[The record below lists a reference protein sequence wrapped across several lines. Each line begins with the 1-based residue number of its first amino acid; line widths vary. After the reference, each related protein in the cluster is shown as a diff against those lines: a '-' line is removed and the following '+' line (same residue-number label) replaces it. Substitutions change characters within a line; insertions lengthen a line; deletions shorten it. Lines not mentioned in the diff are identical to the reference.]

1 MYKMVCSVSCMIS
14 TIFIIGMIYFYNA
27 TDKSDVVKNYK
38 SKLSPEL
45 REKYEKITKE
55 RMLISYKGYALGLIL
70 SLLIILY
77 NKYTKPKVFNTFS
90 LVCII
95 ISTSFITNYFYYIL
109 SPKSDTMLNYLQKK
123 EDIQSW
129 QSVYREMQYNYHM
142 GIVLGIIGVG
152 ILGVAFRC

>member
-1 MYKMVCSVSCMIS
+1 
-14 TIFIIGMIYFYNA
+14 MIYFYNA

-55 RMLISYKGYALGLIL
+55 RMLISYKGYALGLIV
-70 SLLIILY
+70 SFLIILY
-77 NKYTKPKVFNTFS
+77 NKYTKPKAFNTFS

>member
-70 SLLIILY
+70 SLIIILY

>member
-77 NKYTKPKVFNTFS
+77 NKYTKPKAFNTFS

-95 ISTSFITNYFYYIL
+95 TYTSFITNYFYYIL

-142 GIVLGIIGVG
+142 GIVLGIFGVG

>member
-1 MYKMVCSVSCMIS
+1 MACHISCVIS
-14 TIFIIGMIYFYNA
+14 MIFIIGMIYFYNA

>member
-1 MYKMVCSVSCMIS
+1 MVCSVSCMIS

-27 TDKSDVVKNYK
+27 TDKSDVVKKYK

-55 RMLISYKGYALGLIL
+55 RMLISYKGYALGLIV
-70 SLLIILY
+70 SFLIILY
-77 NKYTKPKVFNTFS
+77 NKYTKPKAFNTFS

>member
-1 MYKMVCSVSCMIS
+1 MVCSVSCMIS

-55 RMLISYKGYALGLIL
+55 RMIISYKGYALGLIL
-70 SLLIILY
+70 SFLIILY

-109 SPKSDTMLNYLQKK
+109 SPKSDNMLNYLQKK

-129 QSVYREMQYNYHM
+129 QSMYREMQYNYHM

-152 ILGVAFRC
+152 ILGVAFSC

>member
-27 TDKSDVVKNYK
+27 TDKSNVVKNYK

-55 RMLISYKGYALGLIL
+55 RMLISYKGYALGLIV
-70 SLLIILY
+70 SFLIILY
-77 NKYTKPKVFNTFS
+77 NKYTKPKAFNTFS

-109 SPKSDTMLNYLQKK
+109 SPKSDNMLNYLQKK

>member
-1 MYKMVCSVSCMIS
+1 MVCSVSCTIS

-55 RMLISYKGYALGLIL
+55 RMLISYKGYALGLIV
-70 SLLIILY
+70 SFLIILY

>member
-1 MYKMVCSVSCMIS
+1 MVCSVSCMIS

-55 RMLISYKGYALGLIL
+55 RMLISYKGYALGLIV
-70 SLLIILY
+70 SFLIILY
-77 NKYTKPKVFNTFS
+77 NKYTKPKAFNTFS

>member
-1 MYKMVCSVSCMIS
+1 
-14 TIFIIGMIYFYNA
+14 MIYFYNA

-70 SLLIILY
+70 SLIIILY